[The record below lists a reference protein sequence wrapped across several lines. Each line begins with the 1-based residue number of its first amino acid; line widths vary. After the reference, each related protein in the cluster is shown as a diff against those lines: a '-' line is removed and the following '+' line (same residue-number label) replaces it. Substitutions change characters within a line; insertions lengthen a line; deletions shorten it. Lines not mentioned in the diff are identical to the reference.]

1 MIPAL
6 VLAML
11 LAATPVPPV
20 PETTAG
26 VAPSDPA
33 LARAH
38 QAAAALTTELL
49 GRLRKELEA
58 GGPAKA
64 IAVCSEVAPAIAARL
79 SRDGLTVRRV
89 GTRVRNPANA
99 PDAFEAA
106 VLARWQQAIGRGVA
120 PQEEDAWVEADG
132 VRTLR
137 VMRPVMTGKL
147 CLACHG
153 QVSGLDPAVR
163 AALAERYPADRATGY
178 REGDLRGAVSVT
190 VVP

>member
-1 MIPAL
+1 MTADL

-11 LAATPVPPV
+11 LAATPPGVPATP
-20 PETTAG
+20 AG
-26 VAPSDPA
+26 GAPGDPA

-38 QAAAALTTELL
+38 AAATALTTELL
-49 GRLRKELEA
+49 GRLRRELDA

-89 GTRVRNPANA
+89 GTRVRNPANV
-99 PDAFEAA
+99 PDRFEAA
-106 VLARWQQAIGRGVA
+106 VLARWQQGIGRGVA
-120 PQEEDAWVEADG
+120 PHEEDAWVEAGG
-132 VRTLR
+132 VRRLR
-137 VMRPVMTGKL
+137 VMRPIMTGRL

-153 QVSGLDPAVR
+153 EASSLDPAVR

-178 REGDLRGAVSVT
+178 RDGDLRGAVSVT

>member
-1 MIPAL
+1 MSAGFLLATLLAAAAPSVPAATVAPADPAL
-6 VLAML
+6 V
-11 LAATPVPPV
+11 
-20 PETTAG
+20 
-26 VAPSDPA
+26 
-33 LARAH
+33 RAH
-38 QAAAALTTELL
+38 TAAASLTTELL
-49 GRLRKELEA
+49 GQLRKELDA

-99 PDAFEAA
+99 PDPFEAA
-106 VLARWQQAIGRGVA
+106 VLARWQVALERGTA
-120 PQEEDAWVEADG
+120 PKEEDAWVDADG

-137 VMRPVMTGKL
+137 VMRPIMTGKL

-153 QVSGLDPAVR
+153 EASHLDPAVR
-163 AALAERYPADRATGY
+163 AALADRYPADRATGY
-178 REGDLRGAVSVT
+178 REGDLRGAISVT